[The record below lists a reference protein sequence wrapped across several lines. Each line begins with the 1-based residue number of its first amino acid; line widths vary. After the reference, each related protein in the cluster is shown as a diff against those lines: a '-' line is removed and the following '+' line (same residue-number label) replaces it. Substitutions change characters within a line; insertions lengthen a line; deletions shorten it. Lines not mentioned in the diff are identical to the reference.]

1 MLYEHDIYAAFSLSH
16 SSRERVLV
24 VCLRPRSLFKNST
37 ACPGLCSWRVRGGL
51 NLANDITNQSREFY
65 RGGSSTL
72 LTREQT
78 INKYRPKSVAV
89 LVSLI

>member
-1 MLYEHDIYAAFSLSH
+1 MNRAYMWLLVCHVRAANGSWSCAYDLVFCLKF
-16 SSRERVLV
+16 RPPVLD
-24 VCLRPRSLFKNST
+24 S
-37 ACPGLCSWRVRGGL
+37 ARGAYVADFTD
-51 NLANDITNQSREFY
+51 LANDITNQSREFY
-65 RGGSSTL
+65 CGGSNTL

>member
-1 MLYEHDIYAAFSLSH
+1 MWLLVCHVRAANESWSCAYDLVFCLEI
-16 SSRERVLV
+16 RPPVLD
-24 VCLRPRSLFKNST
+24 F
-37 ACPGLCSWRVRGGL
+37 VRGAYVVDFT